1 MRIRECPDIGRSR
14 PVIAN
19 TSFPIDI
26 MKKGR
31 RNMVYVFL
39 AEGFEEVEALTPVDV
54 LRRCKAEVKTVGIG
68 SKTVTGSH
76 GITVTAD
83 LTEDELTFDGLEG
96 VILPGGMPGTLNL
109 EKSLTVQKYIDHAAE
124 KDLYICAICAAPS
137 ILGHKGLLNGKKATC
152 FPGFEKDLIGA
163 KVSSDLA
170 VADGRII
177 TGKGVGAAMEF
188 ALLIAE
194 KMCGRDISEKTRKS
208 LQCR

>member
-1 MRIRECPDIGRSR
+1 
-14 PVIAN
+14 
-19 TSFPIDI
+19 
-26 MKKGR
+26 
-31 RNMVYVFL
+31 MVYVFL

-76 GITVTAD
+76 KIPVTAD
-83 LTEDELTFDGLEG
+83 LTEDELTFDGLDA

-109 EKSLTVQKYIDHAAE
+109 EASQTVQKYIDYAAE
-124 KDLYICAICAAPS
+124 NDLYICAICAAPS

-163 KVSSDLA
+163 KVKNDLA
-170 VADGRII
+170 VADGKII
-177 TGKGVGAAMEF
+177 TGKGAGAAMEF
-188 ALLIAE
+188 ALLAAE
-194 KMCGRDISEKTRKS
+194 KICGKDIAEKTRKS

>member
-1 MRIRECPDIGRSR
+1 
-14 PVIAN
+14 
-19 TSFPIDI
+19 
-26 MKKGR
+26 
-31 RNMVYVFL
+31 MVYVFL

-76 GITVTAD
+76 KIPVTAD
-83 LTEDELTFDGLEG
+83 LTEDELTFDGLDA

-109 EKSLTVQKYIDHAAE
+109 EASQTVQKYIDYAAE
-124 KDLYICAICAAPS
+124 NDLYICAICAAPS

-163 KVSSDLA
+163 KVKTDLA
-170 VADGRII
+170 VADSRII
-177 TGKGVGAAMEF
+177 TGKGAGAAMEF
-188 ALLIAE
+188 ALLAAE
-194 KMCGRDISEKTRKS
+194 KICGKDIAEKTRKS